1 MSVDRFEYPDLGVV
15 VQRGAMGQPSTVTL
29 EWVTV
34 DDEGDEHDS
43 TLTLECELLLDD
55 VENVRELTISKISGA
70 EADEFNEYAKCDGWV
85 AAVGQEI
92 PDDGWYE
99 EERMHD
105 AAEALGRALLLN
117 DAKDRF
123 PALFVKVLS

>member
-43 TLTLECELLLDD
+43 KLELECSLLLDD
-55 VENVRELTISKISGA
+55 VEVCRVLTISKVSGPA
-70 EADEFNEYAKCDGWV
+70 ADDFSEYAKVLGWKG
-85 AAVGQEI
+85 AAFEV
-92 PDDGWYE
+92 DKKGWYE
-99 EERMHD
+99 EERLHD
-105 AAEALGRALLLN
+105 AADALGRALLLN

-123 PALFVKVLS
+123 PILFVKVLP